1 MYPFAN
7 KIFLLLL
14 LFLFLISC
22 REEVIAPDTFVENVN
37 DPVQIRDY
45 NSFIFL
51 LNADNFTMDL
61 EVPSIFTSIRTRFSI
76 KLIDYEDGY
85 AKVTAQDNNSNQRF
99 NYFAADEVI
108 YDSELLDGY
117 VPQNIVIHT
126 SNFTGKLKIEF
137 RKTL

>member
-1 MYPFAN
+1 MYSLI
-7 KIFLLLL
+7 KKTYLLLL
-14 LFLFLISC
+14 LLLLSISC

-51 LNADNFTMDL
+51 VNADNFTMDL
-61 EVPSIFTSIRTRFSI
+61 NVSSIFTSIKTRFSI
-76 KLIDYEDGY
+76 KLVDYNGGY
-85 AKVTAQDNNSNQRF
+85 TKVTAQDHNSNQRF
-99 NYFAADEVI
+99 NYFAADEVL

>member
-1 MYPFAN
+1 MFSFI
-7 KIFLLLL
+7 KKTFFLSLLLL
-14 LFLFLISC
+14 LSISC

-37 DPVQIRDY
+37 DPVQIREN
-45 NSFIFL
+45 NSFILL

-61 EVPSIFTSIRTRFSI
+61 DVPSIFTSIRTRFSI
-76 KLIDYEDGY
+76 KLVDYEDGY
-85 AKVTAQDNNSNQRF
+85 AKVSAQDHNSNQRF

-117 VPQNIVIHT
+117 VPQNIKIRT
-126 SNFTGKLKIEF
+126 YNFTGKLKIEF

>member
-1 MYPFAN
+1 MYSFI
-7 KIFLLLL
+7 KITFLLSLLLL
-14 LFLFLISC
+14 LSLSC
-22 REEVIAPDTFVENVN
+22 REEVIAPDTFVENIN

-45 NSFIFL
+45 NSFILL

-61 EVPSIFTSIRTRFSI
+61 NVPSIFTSIKTRFSI
-76 KLIDYEDGY
+76 KLVDYDDGY
-85 AKVTAQDNNSNQRF
+85 AKVTAQDHNSNQRF

-117 VPQNIVIHT
+117 VPQNIKIRT
-126 SNFTGKLKIEF
+126 YNFTGKLKIEF

>member
-1 MYPFAN
+1 M
-7 KIFLLLL
+7 LLL
-14 LFLFLISC
+14 LFLSISC
-22 REEVIAPDTFVENVN
+22 REEIIAPDTFVENVN

-51 LNADNFTMDL
+51 VNADNFTMDL
-61 EVPSIFTSIRTRFSI
+61 NVSSIFTSIKTRFSI
-76 KLIDYEDGY
+76 KLVDYEGGY
-85 AKVTAQDNNSNQRF
+85 TKVTAQDYNSNQRF
-99 NYFAADEVI
+99 NYFAADEVL

-117 VPQNIVIHT
+117 VPQNIVIRT